1 MKNFEKINKHMNA
14 NKTKPINKKSTIDFL
29 PISKFLHHTD
39 KSYDYEVIVKFF
51 AKNNITLKDFYSV
64 SKGNEKCTVCAKNDW
79 LVWRNDFMYY
89 DTLNKCLINV
99 EDDEELEDSP
109 ELEQIDFAVHV
120 CPECGAWST
129 SILLNSTVAP

>member
-1 MKNFEKINKHMNA
+1 MKKFDQINKHMNA
-14 NKTKPINKKSTIDFL
+14 NKIKPIKKESIIDFL
-29 PISKFLHHTD
+29 PVSKFLHHTK

-51 AKNNITLKDFYSV
+51 SNNNITLKNFDNVRESD
-64 SKGNEKCTVCAKNDW
+64 EKCAACAKNDW

-109 ELEQIDFAVHV
+109 ELEQIDFAVYV
-120 CPECGAWST
+120 CSECGAWST
-129 SILLNSTVAP
+129 FIS

>member
-1 MKNFEKINKHMNA
+1 MKKFDQINKHMNA

-29 PISKFLHHTD
+29 PVSKFLQHTK

-51 AKNNITLKDFYSV
+51 ANNHITIKDFYSV
-64 SKGNEKCTVCAKNDW
+64 DACDKKCTVCAKNDW

-89 DTLNKCLINV
+89 DTLNKCLISV
-99 EDDEELEDSP
+99 EDDEELEEAP
-109 ELEQIDFAVHV
+109 ELEQIDFAVYV

-129 SILLNSTVAP
+129 SIS

>member
-1 MKNFEKINKHMNA
+1 MKKFEQINKHMNA

-29 PISKFLHHTD
+29 PVSKFLHHTG
-39 KSYDYEVIVKFF
+39 KNYDYEVIVKFF
-51 AKNNITLKDFYSV
+51 ASNNITIKDFYSV
-64 SKGNEKCTVCAKNDW
+64 NACDKRCTACAKNDW

-109 ELEQIDFAVHV
+109 ELEQIDFTVYV

-129 SILLNSTVAP
+129 SIFSI